1 MSRIHHLAS
10 IPFLITAIACGGSA
24 PAVEAAATPPGEAIG
39 GQVVPVLDTSVSST
53 FDAVGTAQP
62 IAEATLS
69 TKLMGSVTAVMVV
82 EGASVA
88 SGAPL
93 ARIDAA
99 DVDAKDAQAAA
110 GIAAAEAV
118 HAEAQLQAVRIRAL
132 YVDSAAPKAGLD
144 AVETG
149 LARATAA
156 LAAAQA
162 GRAEVSAL
170 RGYGVV
176 RAPFTGVVTKRFVDP
191 GDFAAPGAPIVTVQ
205 NVSRL
210 RIVATVPAALA
221 GEVRRGA
228 VIRARIE
235 GVDVRATVEGS
246 VPGPSGTYTVNA
258 VVLNPGGRLPSGG
271 AATLGIT
278 SGPEVRA
285 LLVPAGAV
293 IHEGDLTGVR
303 VVRDGRSELRWV
315 RLGSPVAGHARVL
328 SGLSAGDSV
337 LVPGGER

>member
-1 MSRIHHLAS
+1 M
-10 IPFLITAIACGGSA
+10 
-24 PAVEAAATPPGEAIG
+24 
-39 GQVVPVLDTSVSST
+39 PVLDTTVSST
-53 FDAVGTAQP
+53 FDAAGTAQP

-88 SGAPL
+88 AGAPL

-110 GIAAAEAV
+110 GIAAADAV
-118 HAEAQLQAVRIRAL
+118 HAEAQLQTARIRAL
-132 YVDSAAPKAGLD
+132 HADSAAPKATLD
-144 AVETG
+144 AAETG
-149 LARATAA
+149 LARAAAA
-156 LAAAQA
+156 LAAARA
-162 GRAEVSAL
+162 SRAEVDAL
-170 RGYGVV
+170 RGYGVI

-205 NVSRL
+205 DVSRL

-221 GEVRRGA
+221 REVRRGA
-228 VIRARIE
+228 VIHARIE

-246 VPGPSGTYTVNA
+246 IPGPSGTYTVNA
-258 VVLNPGGRLPSGG
+258 VVPNPGGRLPSGG

-278 SGPEVRA
+278 AGPQVRA

-303 VVRDGRSELRWV
+303 VSRDGRSELRWV
-315 RLGSPVAGHARVL
+315 RLGSPVAGHVRVL

-337 LVPGGER
+337 LMTPVGR